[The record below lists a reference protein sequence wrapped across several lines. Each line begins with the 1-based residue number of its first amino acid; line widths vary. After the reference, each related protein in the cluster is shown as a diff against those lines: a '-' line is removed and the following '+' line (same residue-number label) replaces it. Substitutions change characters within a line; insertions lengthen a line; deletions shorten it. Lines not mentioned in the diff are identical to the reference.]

1 MATEP
6 ISEEVV
12 GSCVDSHGSA
22 IGMPQLCFDWFP
34 NQIFWL
40 VITLVVIFLVLS
52 RVALPRIAAILAER
66 QGTITND
73 LAAAEDLKAKA
84 VEAEEAYNKALAD
97 ARAEAQR
104 IAAEA
109 RAEIQADLDDAIAKA
124 DAEIA
129 FYQALV
135 EHSLSIMEVH
145 RRKGSLLDFNGVQLA
160 EGPWPKKAYF
170 DALNRARR
178 RDASPIF
185 NYGYTRP
192 RVLSRCRLDVTRR
205 IATDDTNSV
214 VVICAERVGDVGEGV
229 NAERRSLVARIAE
242 VAVVDD
248 EGVVAI
254 EEDGG
259 LHDGRG

>member
-6 ISEEVV
+6 LTEEVA
-12 GSCVDSHGSA
+12 GTCVDAGGSA

-97 ARAEAQR
+97 ARSEAQR

-109 RAEIQADLDDAIAKA
+109 RAEIQSGLDEAIAKA

-129 FYQALV
+129 AKAAESEKAIADIRAGAL
-135 EHSLSIMEVH
+135 ESI
-145 RRKGSLLDFNGVQLA
+145 Q
-160 EGPWPKKAYF
+160 
-170 DALNRARR
+170 
-178 RDASPIF
+178 
-185 NYGYTRP
+185 
-192 RVLSRCRLDVTRR
+192 
-205 IATDDTNSV
+205 
-214 VVICAERVGDVGEGV
+214 
-229 NAERRSLVARIAE
+229 
-242 VAVVDD
+242 
-248 EGVVAI
+248 VVAKDTAAELVTALGGEADAKAI
-254 EEDGG
+254 DGAVDAQMKG
-259 LHDGRG
+259 